1 MKLTGNKI
9 LITGGT
15 SGIGKELAF
24 RLKKLGNEVIVL
36 GRNEQQLNIAK
47 ARGMQT
53 IQSDLQNQND
63 IENAVLYLEN
73 HHADLNMLFNNA
85 GVQYNYQFID
95 ETLPFDKIR
104 KEMNINIIGQMLLTQ
119 MLLPI
124 LRNQT
129 ESFIINTTS
138 GLGVFPK
145 SDGLIYSASKAA
157 MRNFTIGL
165 RYALKQT
172 SVKVLEFMPPVTDT
186 AMTAKRDEKKI
197 STQKLVDSVIN
208 QIEKEKKLITIPSLK
223 IFIWLSFLFPGLAHK
238 IVSK

>member
-53 IQSDLQNQND
+53 IQCDLQNQND

-95 ETLPFDKIR
+95 ETLPFDKIK

-129 ESFIINTTS
+129 KSFIINTTS

-145 SDGLIYSASKAA
+145 SDGLIYSASKAV

-165 RYALKQT
+165 RYALNQT